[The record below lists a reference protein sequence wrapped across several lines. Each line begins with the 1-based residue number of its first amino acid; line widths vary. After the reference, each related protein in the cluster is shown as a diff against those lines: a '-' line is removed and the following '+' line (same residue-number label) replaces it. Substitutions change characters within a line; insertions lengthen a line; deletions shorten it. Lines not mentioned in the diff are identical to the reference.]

1 MELSGKVVVV
11 TGAARGLGAELARQ
25 LTAAGA
31 TVALLGLEPAEL
43 QAVSTSCPRSAW
55 WEVDVTDDAA
65 LAAVAEDVQRTLGPA
80 YAVVANAGI
89 AVGGPLLLSDPASY
103 DRVIEV
109 NLLGSVRSVRAFLP
123 QVVQTRGYV
132 LQIASMAALMPIPM
146 MSSYCASKSG
156 VEAFALSLRG
166 ELKHHGVKVGVGYL
180 TWTDTDMVRG
190 ADERPGLSTMR
201 AKLPGVFG
209 RTYPAEPAVARLVDG
224 IVHRRARVYAQP
236 WVRAVNWTRAVWPSL
251 GSAAPSKDV
260 RAVEA
265 EIRAAGVAA
274 TTPVGAGGAADTA
287 AH

>member
-1 MELSGKVVVV
+1 VELSGKVVVV
-11 TGAARGLGAELARQ
+11 TGAARGLGAELTRQ

-31 TVALLGLEPAEL
+31 TVALLGLEPDEL
-43 QAVSTSCPRSAW
+43 KQVSAGCDRSAW

-65 LAAVAEDVQRTLGPA
+65 LAVVAEDVQRTLGPA
-80 YAVVANAGI
+80 YAVIANAGI

-109 NLLGSVRSVRAFLP
+109 NLLGSVRTVRAFLP

-132 LQIASMAALMPIPM
+132 LQIASLAALMPIPM

-190 ADERPGLSTMR
+190 ADELPGLSTMR

-209 RTYPAEPAVARLVDG
+209 KTYPASPAIARMVDG
-224 IVHRRARVYAQP
+224 MAHRRARVYAQP
-236 WVRAVNWTRAVWPSL
+236 WVRALSWTRVVWPTL
-251 GSAAPSKDV
+251 GSLAPAKDL

-265 EIRAAGVAA
+265 EIRAAGAQA

-287 AH
+287 HH